1 MVVRKYV
8 MNVDTVDE
16 VRHSYGVQAF
26 QTAEEI
32 VRSIL
37 SKSWKASDKA
47 VLYMMLKTEIVNGL
61 QNTNYPTDI
70 KESIVAI
77 ILDNIYIDNFSVMEY
92 DNSEE
97 V

>member
-8 MNVDTVDE
+8 MNVDTVNE
-16 VRHSYGVQAF
+16 VRNSYGTRAF

-32 VRSIL
+32 VRNIL
-37 SKSWKASDKA
+37 SKSWEASDKA
-47 VLYMMLKTEIVNGL
+47 DLYMMLKTEIVNGL
-61 QNTNYPTDI
+61 QNTNYPMDI

-77 ILDNIYIDNFSVMEY
+77 ILDSICIDNFSVMVY
-92 DNSEE
+92 DDNKE